1 MPLKPRLQVMST
13 VGVPGAFTIKTLRQL
28 MSYKSSWGSA
38 LRLSWDPDEFTIKEA
53 S

>member
-13 VGVPGAFTIKTLRQL
+13 VRAPDAFTEITLRQL
-28 MSYKSSWGSA
+28 MDYKSSWGSA